1 MRHIHTP
8 TTFMEAKM
16 TDLTRRNLLFLGSAL
31 LGASVSGTAQADTGS
46 VEIKITSAGFIVGAG
61 GGSGVLVFKGH
72 RYPFSVGGVSAG
84 GVGAFQADLTGTA
97 SNLKDPH
104 DIAGVY
110 TAASAG
116 AAAEQGKSIAA
127 LVNEH
132 GVLLQLH
139 GRLTGF
145 KLGASLAGITVTL
158 K

>member
-1 MRHIHTP
+1 MDGP
-8 TTFMEAKM
+8 
-16 TDLTRRNLLFLGSAL
+16 TRRSVIFSAAAL
-31 LGASVSGTAQADTGS
+31 VGAGLSGAAQADSGS

-61 GGSGVLVFKGH
+61 GGSGVLEFKGR
-72 RYPFSVGGVSAG
+72 RYPFSVGGVAAG

-97 SNLKDPH
+97 SNLKDAR
-104 DIAGVY
+104 DFAGVY
-110 TAASAG
+110 TAVSAG
-116 AAAEQGKSIAA
+116 AAVEKGKSVAA

-132 GVLLQLH
+132 GVVLQLH